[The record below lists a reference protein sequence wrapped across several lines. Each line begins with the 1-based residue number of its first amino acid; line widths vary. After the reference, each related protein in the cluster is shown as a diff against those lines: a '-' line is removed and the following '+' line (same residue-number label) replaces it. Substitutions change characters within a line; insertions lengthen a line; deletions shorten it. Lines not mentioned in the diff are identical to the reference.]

1 VEVGNGVVV
10 QHGSRLV
17 PNYNH
22 VSSAS
27 SMWTKVNSAGNSEFV
42 IITFP
47 DGDQVSIAG
56 VVAKVKSKKGK
67 YSLKDPPRMG
77 VIIKLKQ
84 EPGLDGACAR
94 GNTVANNLQAFKVNG
109 PIPSKVLE
117 GQLSQSGVWSFEED
131 SHSRLVRSL
140 LDSGRNATSA
150 PKTYAQVRAECGA
163 MLATAD
169 AACEDLPEQEVVEA
183 CVYDICVTGDEAFSR
198 DAALIEA
205 LTVVQGDG
213 IPVRKDDPGKCLD
226 QHGLTYASLTH
237 VSINNGT
244 ECEELL
250 LLVGKIA
257 GVEGAQLGA
266 DSNCQILFDPNKG
279 TRSALEHQQVLMA
292 ARMWEPYDPQENG
305 GTGGTEIVSRTSM
318 EAGWQCWAD
327 V

>member
-1 VEVGNGVVV
+1 
-10 QHGSRLV
+10 
-17 PNYNH
+17 
-22 VSSAS
+22 
-27 SMWTKVNSAGNSEFV
+27 VNSAGNSEFV

-183 CVYDICVTGDEAFSR
+183 CVFDICVTGDVAFSR
-198 DAALIEA
+198 DAALIEG

-213 IPVRKDDPGKCLD
+213 VVVKKSDAGKCLD

-237 VSINNGT
+237 VSINT
-244 ECEELL
+244 TSECAELL
-250 LLVGKIA
+250 ELVGKIA
-257 GVEGAQLGA
+257 GVEGAQLGTG
-266 DSNCQILFDPNKG
+266 SNCEILFDPNKN
-279 TRSALEHQQVLMA
+279 TSLALKHQQVVVG
-292 ARMWEPYDPQENG
+292 ARMWGAEQS
-305 GTGGTEIVSRTSM
+305 GTGGTAIVSSTSM